1 MTGGSDRPYELGD
14 GDREIAAQAE
24 AVFDHMRAARP
35 AEITNAERDAD
46 KAEIAKLK
54 ADLSLTQRAVVSHGK
69 EIRRLKAD
77 LTAVRNVVIDLQQ
90 QRRPA
95 ARISAPVRKRDGLD
109 AALERELYD

>member
-14 GDREIAAQAE
+14 GNREIAAQAE
-24 AVFDHMRAARP
+24 AVFNHMRASKP

-77 LTAVRNVVIDLQQ
+77 LTAVRSAVIDLQQ
-90 QRRPA
+90 QPRTTGRPP
-95 ARISAPVRKRDGLD
+95 APARKRDGLD
-109 AALERELYD
+109 QALERELYD